1 MTLDGEPEESDGFDL
16 ESVDRFLDFQR
27 RLLDDGL
34 EPEDDLTAL
43 GGATLEDEPDELDP

>member
-27 RLLDDGL
+27 RLLDDAF
-34 EPEDDLTAL
+34 EADDDLAIS
-43 GGATLEDEPDELDP
+43 GGAAFEDEPDELDP